1 MTSKHVEWEKVENL
15 FHEIA
20 DKSEVEKK
28 LLLDSLEYTSPETCF
43 TLKSLLIADNSPNSI
58 FKISPN
64 LLLRTWEN
72 NQFLIGKKIG
82 AFKLA
87 EIIGSGAMGTVFK
100 GIRVDGQFEQVV
112 AIKLMNS
119 QVTNSFLKNRFYKE
133 RQILAKLNHHGIARL
148 YDGEFNEEGRPYFTM
163 EYVLGHTLIEYC
175 KLNICTITQRLN
187 LFIQISEAIQYAH
200 QLLIVHL
207 DLKPQNI
214 LVDSSGTVKLLD
226 FGVARLLVDTND
238 FKGSYTL
245 AYAAPEQINNL
256 APSIFT
262 DIYALGIILFELC
275 TQTHPFQLALNDQKL
290 LTHQKLRGDSLPFS
304 MEGIQVSKLM
314 LSDLKFI
321 CNKAMALKPEDRY
334 VSISDLMRDIKAS
347 QYNHPISIRNKEWKY
362 KAEKYIKRNS
372 KILTSIVV
380 GVLFFFSAVIFYTYQ
395 LKMERNLSIR
405 EAKRANQITDLMTD
419 VFMAADPNIG
429 GADTITAVNL
439 LNQGL
444 ESLEKNLSEDNYL
457 YADMLGRLSPIY
469 YNLGKYEKAQEL
481 AFSAYNINNKLP
493 FITQN
498 VLAQNEIEIGKSF
511 FYFGKLDS
519 AVRYLN
525 MAILRLKKNDLSH
538 SKTMAHALTEL
549 GNSYYDNRKYQQA
562 DSAINEAY
570 NLYKALTTPPNTDL
584 AFSLHMLGAIARKTG
599 DLDKS
604 ESYLLEALAMKEN
617 LFIPPHL
624 EIAYTYNFLGSL
636 YQSQGEFNKAM
647 KFIRASLDQRKSI
660 LGESHVETIASMSN
674 LARTYGFL
682 EQPHEAIPLYE
693 KALTKIDS
701 LFGKT
706 HPYYAGI
713 LESLAKVYLK
723 TGAIEKAKASLITTI
738 SINQELF
745 PQEDPR
751 QASPVIFLGKIAMQ
765 ENDFPKA
772 KEYLVKG
779 LRFRQAS
786 LPEGDQ
792 LIAQS
797 QRDLASCLMALGDFA
812 EAIYYYEAALQT
824 YASASNPSK
833 ETIDSIKSELLSAKQ
848 NNIK

>member
-1 MTSKHVEWEKVENL
+1 MTSNYVEWEKVENL

-72 NQFLIGKKIG
+72 DQFLIGKKIG

-290 LTHQKLRGDSLPFS
+290 LTHQKLRGDSLAFS

-444 ESLEKNLSEDNYL
+444 ESLE
-457 YADMLGRLSPIY
+457 
-469 YNLGKYEKAQEL
+469 
-481 AFSAYNINNKLP
+481 
-493 FITQN
+493 
-498 VLAQNEIEIGKSF
+498 
-511 FYFGKLDS
+511 
-519 AVRYLN
+519 
-525 MAILRLKKNDLSH
+525 
-538 SKTMAHALTEL
+538 
-549 GNSYYDNRKYQQA
+549 
-562 DSAINEAY
+562 
-570 NLYKALTTPPNTDL
+570 
-584 AFSLHMLGAIARKTG
+584 
-599 DLDKS
+599 
-604 ESYLLEALAMKEN
+604 
-617 LFIPPHL
+617 
-624 EIAYTYNFLGSL
+624 
-636 YQSQGEFNKAM
+636 
-647 KFIRASLDQRKSI
+647 
-660 LGESHVETIASMSN
+660 
-674 LARTYGFL
+674 RT
-682 EQPHEAIPLYE
+682 
-693 KALTKIDS
+693 
-701 LFGKT
+701 
-706 HPYYAGI
+706 
-713 LESLAKVYLK
+713 
-723 TGAIEKAKASLITTI
+723 
-738 SINQELF
+738 
-745 PQEDPR
+745 
-751 QASPVIFLGKIAMQ
+751 
-765 ENDFPKA
+765 
-772 KEYLVKG
+772 
-779 LRFRQAS
+779 
-786 LPEGDQ
+786 
-792 LIAQS
+792 
-797 QRDLASCLMALGDFA
+797 
-812 EAIYYYEAALQT
+812 
-824 YASASNPSK
+824 
-833 ETIDSIKSELLSAKQ
+833 
-848 NNIK
+848 